1 MKRAKRRA
9 RAAGENAT
17 TFARGAIATG
27 LLSAIQREAGAA
39 PRSGRTVLRHA
50 LQGGAA
56 LAAGTMAAEAIRRGR
71 LAEALIAAAGGAAG
85 MVAIEFLLNPPVCE
99 DTEKNLGQE
108 EE

>member
-9 RAAGENAT
+9 ASPGEVST
-17 TFARGAIATG
+17 TFVRGAIATG

-39 PRSGRTVLRHA
+39 PRCGKTVLRHA

-56 LAAGTMAAEAIRRGR
+56 LAAGTVAADAVQRGR
-71 LAEALIAAAGGAAG
+71 VAEALIAAVGGAAG
-85 MVAIEFLLNPPVCE
+85 MAAIEILLNPPGSDE
-99 DTEKNLGQE
+99 EKTLGKE